1 MRPPTT
7 SVFSHIDAPIS
18 EVSFTV
24 AATEHPGV
32 DGHGPFTTVDIE
44 VHAGSALMV
53 ELSVFANLH
62 GALSALD
69 VLAAAVDAAR
79 KEARHV

>member
-1 MRPPTT
+1 MRPPRT
-7 SVFSHIDAPIS
+7 SVYSHIDAPIG

-24 AATEHPGV
+24 AATEHPGT
-32 DGHGPFTTVDIE
+32 DSHGPLTTVDIE
-44 VHAGSALMV
+44 VHNGVDLMV

-79 KEARHV
+79 NEVRHV